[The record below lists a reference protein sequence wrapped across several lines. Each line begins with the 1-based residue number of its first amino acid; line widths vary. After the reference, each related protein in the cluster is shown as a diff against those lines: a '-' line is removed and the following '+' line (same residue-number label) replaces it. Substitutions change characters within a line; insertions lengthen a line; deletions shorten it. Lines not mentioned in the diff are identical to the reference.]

1 MQTENESKFHPTA
14 SVEVLVIG
22 GGVIGSSIAY
32 HVARQGRT
40 VLVMEHSEV
49 AQEPAAS
56 WASAGGIRLWE
67 QDPPEAP
74 LALAACTRWPVLS
87 EELDADLHYRQGGH
101 LMLAENEAEAEQ
113 LQTMLRRQRV
123 LGFANLS
130 FVDRREALRLAPGLG
145 EQVTGGIYSPTSGYA
160 DPRLTT
166 HAFAN
171 AARRHGATYWTG
183 TECFA
188 LQRVGDRIV
197 GARTERGFVQAQ
209 QTVLAAGA
217 WNSELAATVGIHLPL
232 KMCVLQALLS
242 SPGIPGALRP
252 VLSAT
257 GREVSLKQAAGGAFV
272 VGGGWRG
279 DPAPDGRSY
288 TLREEHVEGNWAIA
302 CELFAPLRMLHR
314 VSAWGGLQARSI
326 DDLPLIGSVSE
337 VEGLAL
343 AAGSWYGFAL
353 SPAIGQSIANHLA
366 GLPTPELDQLS
377 PQRIAHLDPAYVAAF
392 LAAPEA

>member
-1 MQTENESKFHPTA
+1 MTHPTA

-32 HVARQGRT
+32 HVARQGRA
-40 VLVMEHSEV
+40 VLVVERQDI
-49 AQEPAAS
+49 ACEPAAS

-74 LALAACTRWPVLS
+74 LALAALARWSALT
-87 EELDADLHYRQGGH
+87 EELEADLHYRQSGH

-113 LQTMLRRQRV
+113 LQALMKCQRA
-123 LGFANLS
+123 LGFADLS

-145 EQVTGGIYSPTSGYA
+145 EQVAGGIYSPTSGHA
-160 DPRLTT
+160 EPRLTT

-171 AARRHGATYWTG
+171 AARRYGAIYWTG
-183 TECFA
+183 TECHA

-197 GARTERGFVQAQ
+197 GARTERGIVQAQ
-209 QTVLAAGA
+209 QIVLAAGA

-232 KMCVLQALLS
+232 KICVLQVLLS
-242 SPGIPGALRP
+242 SPGIPGSLRP
-252 VLSAT
+252 VLTAT
-257 GREVSLKQAAGGAFV
+257 SREVSLKQTSGGAFV

-279 DPAPDGRSY
+279 DPAPDDRSY
-288 TLREEHVEGNWAIA
+288 TLRGENVERNWAIA
-302 CELFAPLRMLHR
+302 RELFAPLSTLRR
-314 VSAWGGLQARSI
+314 VSAWGGLQAQSI
-326 DDLPLIGSVSE
+326 DDLPLIGSLPE

-366 GLPTPELDQLS
+366 GLPAPELDQLS
-377 PQRIAHLDPAYVAAF
+377 PRRVAGIDPAHVAAF
-392 LAAPEA
+392 LTGPET